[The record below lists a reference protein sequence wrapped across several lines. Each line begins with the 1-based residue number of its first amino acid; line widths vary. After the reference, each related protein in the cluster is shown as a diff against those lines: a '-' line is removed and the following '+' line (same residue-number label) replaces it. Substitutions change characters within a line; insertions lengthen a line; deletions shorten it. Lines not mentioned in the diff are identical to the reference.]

1 MTNTIHFSPLN
12 DHAHLAVKTAY
23 EAIDGRLKLDAVDVC
38 TVLFDALAQHHKP
51 SFKILNQAPI
61 TDALVKAGVL
71 GRVSDRSQFYVK
83 EEFKPTYQ
91 CAWQTIESD
100 IDIHESNYVKSKSG
114 TLYRTRS
121 SMLTLEYDDVA
132 ALANYRCWFG
142 KIVDLEASLGA
153 FDAGAAPSVRF
164 TSCQHL
170 HASPERVT
178 EFKEFLRA
186 EAAKNMTFYA
196 EIADG
201 GLVIQNLQAFQ
212 QVLATAAVRF
222 YNNAFIRFALF
233 TKDEWGR
240 SETSFGVYG
249 MHNSL

>member
-1 MTNTIHFSPLN
+1 M
-12 DHAHLAVKTAY
+12 
-23 EAIDGRLKLDAVDVC
+23 EAD
-38 TVLFDALAQHHKP
+38 
-51 SFKILNQAPI
+51 
-61 TDALVKAGVL
+61 VL

-83 EEFKPTYQ
+83 DQFKPTYQ
-91 CAWQTIESD
+91 CAWQTVESD

-121 SMLTLEYDDVA
+121 GMLTLEYEDVA
-132 ALANYRCWFG
+132 ALANYKCWYG
-142 KIVDLEASLGA
+142 RIIDLEASLGA
-153 FDAGAAPSVRF
+153 FDNGAAPSVRF

-196 EIADG
+196 EINNG

-212 QVLATAAVRF
+212 QVLATAAIRF
-222 YNNAFIRFALF
+222 YNNAFIRFALL
-233 TKDEWGR
+233 TRDEWGR
-240 SETSFGVYG
+240 EVTSYG
-249 MHNSL
+249 CYGQSGSL